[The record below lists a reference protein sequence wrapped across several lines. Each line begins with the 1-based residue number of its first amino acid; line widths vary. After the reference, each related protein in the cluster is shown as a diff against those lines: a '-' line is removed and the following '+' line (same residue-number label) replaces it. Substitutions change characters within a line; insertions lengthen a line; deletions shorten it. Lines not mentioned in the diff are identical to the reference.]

1 MEPHKMENM
10 PQKRTIVKIDP
21 DKCDGCGQCIPS
33 CAEGAIKI
41 INGKAVLSAEKLCDG
56 LGNCLGHCPKDAIT
70 IETREADAFDP
81 RAVEEAKIKQQQA
94 GQARCKSPATA
105 GHCPGAALRSFNK
118 PAQIATAPSG
128 GPGLSALN
136 QWPIQ
141 LHLLPAESNI
151 WKDADILIAADC
163 TAFALANFH
172 DELLAGKTLAIACP
186 KLDNTG
192 PYVEKLAEIF
202 RSHKIRSLTIAR
214 MEVPCCGGLTAIVQQ
229 ALESA
234 GRNDIPT
241 KVVIIATDGNSFTT
255 QTLN

>member
-1 MEPHKMENM
+1 MENM

-163 TAFALANFH
+163 TAFARGDFH
-172 DELLAGKTLAIACP
+172 ERFIKNHVTLIGCP
-186 KLDNTG
+186 KLDMTD
-192 PYVEKLAEIF
+192 YSEKLTEIL
-202 RSHKIRSLTIAR
+202 RNNNIKSVTVVR
-214 MEVPCCGGLTAIVQQ
+214 MEVPCCGGTEIIVQR
-229 ALESA
+229 ALEQA
-234 GRNDIPT
+234 GKMHFV
-241 KVVIIATDGNSFTT
+241 KVNVISIDGKIV
-255 QTLN
+255 